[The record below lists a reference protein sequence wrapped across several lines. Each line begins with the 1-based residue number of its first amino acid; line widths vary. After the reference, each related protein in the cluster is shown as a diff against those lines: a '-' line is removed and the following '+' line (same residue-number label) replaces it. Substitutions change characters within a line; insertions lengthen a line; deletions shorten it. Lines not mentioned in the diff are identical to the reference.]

1 MYDVL
6 CSSFRRELL
15 FLFSSEKECQQNA
28 YYLLQRLMS
37 CVRLS

>member
-1 MYDVL
+1 MYVAS
-6 CSSFRRELL
+6 CRELS

-37 CVRLS
+37 CVRHF